1 MMALGEM
8 PWKWEGELSWSGSS
22 VWGGAKV
29 ISETEGRREGADS
42 LKKGCSV
49 PGR

>member
-8 PWKWEGELSWSGSS
+8 PWKWEAELSWSGSS
-22 VWGGAKV
+22 VWGGARG

-42 LKKGCSV
+42 LKKGRSV